1 MNLSKNRAAAI
12 FLAPFYLL
20 VIGSLFVGAAIPM
33 ANPGLTIKKDVPL
46 VLSDGVKLYADIYL
60 PAPEGQYP
68 VILIRTPYDKGDLKA
83 IGESFALAEYAVLI
97 QDVRGQGKSEG
108 KFFPFTAEKGD
119 GLATL
124 DWIELQPWSNG
135 NVGLWGISYLS
146 YNGFVLLPSQHRS
159 LKAFV
164 CSSGFADVDSFLFRG
179 GAFRLQ
185 AQLTWFISQ
194 VGDFKMPP
202 PEARSKVF
210 EQIFKTV
217 PLSQF
222 FSGNEDAAANFQDI
236 SEEFSR
242 VKTPVL
248 FVTGWHDYVNRDTLN
263 AYMQVKKYQK
273 KAFHKLIIGPWYHNQ
288 EINGGTTVG
297 DEDFGAAAE
306 MGLEKF
312 IQLSVRWF
320 DYLLKG
326 KDDGISQE
334 APVKVFVM
342 GRNEWREESS
352 WPPDSVRYQ
361 NWFISSTKGAN
372 SLKGDGRLSPSVPGA
387 RSFDS
392 FIYDANNPV
401 PTVGGVNFHFFP
413 DNLGVKDQT
422 GVENRKD
429 VLVYTSA
436 PLEKPIE
443 IAGPLKAVI
452 YASTEGVDTDFT
464 AKLVEVRPSGYARII
479 EDGILRARFRDS
491 LEDPSLLEPGKIY
504 KFEIDMGHTAI
515 SLSKGSRLRLDISS
529 SNFPKYDRNAN
540 TEVEP
545 FDAVEFKTVTQ
556 KVYFSKDHPTH
567 IILPV
572 RK

>member
-1 MNLSKNRAAAI
+1 MNFSKNRAAAI

-20 VIGSLFVGAAIPM
+20 VIGSLSVGAAIPM
-33 ANPGLTIKKDVPL
+33 ANPGLTVKKDVPL

-372 SLKGDGRLSPSVPGA
+372 SLKGDGRLSPAVPGA

-422 GVENRKD
+422 EVENRKD

-436 PLEKPIE
+436 PLKKPIE